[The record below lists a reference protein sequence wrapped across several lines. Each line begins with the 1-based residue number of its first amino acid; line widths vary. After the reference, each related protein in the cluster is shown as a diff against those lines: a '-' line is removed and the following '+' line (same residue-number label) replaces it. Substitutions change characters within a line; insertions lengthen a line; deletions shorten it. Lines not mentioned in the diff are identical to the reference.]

1 MIVLLSFLLF
11 FSCDFTPPLS
21 KEVLQAQGYISN
33 QEYEKAVKGYEDIL
47 KKNPSRELEVKIQYQ
62 LGDIHSIYLNKN
74 QEALKYYKNVIKISK
89 DPLWLVKTEERL
101 GDVYFTYLKQYR
113 ESNEVYKNL
122 SSFNPPLKNQNT
134 YKFRYALSNFYLGYL
149 KKADTLFDEISREK
163 KSKFSNRSLYYR
175 ALCSFEEKDWNK
187 TIEHLDNY
195 IKRET
200 RQDYLVE
207 AKFLMANSYESLEK
221 LKNAYNIYYSILG
234 EYPNTEVIQNRLKG
248 IYDRRI
254 ARKR

>member
-21 KEVLQAQGYISN
+21 KEVLQAQSYISN
-33 QEYEKAVKGYEDIL
+33 QEYEKAVKGYKNIL

-74 QEALKYYKNVIKISK
+74 KEALHYYKNVIKLSK

-101 GDVYFTYLKQYR
+101 GDVYFSYLKNYN
-113 ESNEVYKNL
+113 ESKKVYKNL
-122 SSFNPPLKNQNT
+122 SSFNPPLKNQDT
-134 YKFRYALSNFYLGYL
+134 YRIRYALSNFYLGNL
-149 KKADTLFDEISREK
+149 READSIFDEISKNK
-163 KSKFSNRSLYYR
+163 KSKYGSRSLYYR
-175 ALCSFEEKDWNK
+175 ALCSFEEKNWSS
-187 TIEHLDNY
+187 TIDHLDNY